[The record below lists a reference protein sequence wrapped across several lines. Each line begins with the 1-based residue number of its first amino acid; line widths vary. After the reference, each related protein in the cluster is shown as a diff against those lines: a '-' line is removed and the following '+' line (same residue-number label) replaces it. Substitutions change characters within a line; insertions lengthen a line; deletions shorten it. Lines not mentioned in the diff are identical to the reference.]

1 MATGGESANRK
12 PIELPSI
19 EVDLSLAFEAPEPR
33 AGLEYWRRKLD
44 GRPMPRRNDIRPEE
58 IPSLL
63 PYTVLFDLT
72 PLPGGG
78 VDMFPRLAGARF
90 EEVFGPIHNR
100 PLSTRLAPE
109 ILERWR
115 GVARAMLEHGGP
127 IRAIGNVLHQDK
139 TYIRFELLLAPLGR
153 DGQSA
158 DTMFLVS
165 HFSMR
170 SEVGD

>member
-1 MATGGESANRK
+1 MATGSEGVRRAA
-12 PIELPSI
+12 IELPPI
-19 EVDLSLAFEAPEPR
+19 EVDKDLTFEAEEPR
-33 AGLEYWRRKLD
+33 KGLEYWRRKTE

-58 IPSLL
+58 IASLL
-63 PYTVLFDLT
+63 PYMVLFDIT
-72 PLPGGG
+72 RMPGGG
-78 VDMFPRLAGARF
+78 VDLFPRLAGARF

-127 IRAIGNVLHQDK
+127 IRAFGNVLHEDK
-139 TYIRFELLLAPLGR
+139 TYIHFELLLAPLGR
-153 DGQSA
+153 DGHAA

-170 SEVGD
+170 SEIGT

>member
-1 MATGGESANRK
+1 MVSGREGANRK
-12 PIELPSI
+12 SIELPPI
-19 EVDLSLAFEAPEPR
+19 EIDTTLAFEAEEPR
-33 AGLEYWRRKLD
+33 KGLEYWRGKAE

-58 IPSLL
+58 IVPLL
-63 PYTVLFDLT
+63 PHMVLFDIT
-72 PLPGGG
+72 RMPGGG
-78 VDMFPRLAGARF
+78 VDLFPRLAGARF

-115 GVARAMLEHGGP
+115 VVARAMLEYGGP
-127 IRAIGNVLHQDK
+127 VRAVGNVLHEDK

-153 DGQSA
+153 DGHVA

-165 HFSMR
+165 HFWMR
-170 SEVGD
+170 SEAGA

>member
-1 MATGGESANRK
+1 MSTRGEGAYRK
-12 PIELPSI
+12 PIELPPI
-19 EVDLSLAFEAPEPR
+19 EVDRSLAFEAPETL

-90 EEVFGPIHNR
+90 EEVFGRIHNR

-109 ILERWR
+109 ILARWR
-115 GVARAMLEHGGP
+115 GVAGAMLEHGGP
-127 IRAIGNVLHQDK
+127 IRAFGNVLHQDK

-165 HFSMR
+165 HFWMR
-170 SEVGD
+170 SEIGA